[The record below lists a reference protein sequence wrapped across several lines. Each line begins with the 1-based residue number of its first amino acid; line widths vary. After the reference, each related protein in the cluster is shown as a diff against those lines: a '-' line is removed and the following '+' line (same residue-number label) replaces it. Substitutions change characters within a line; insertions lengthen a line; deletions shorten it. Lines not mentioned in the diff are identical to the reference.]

1 MNDRVEE
8 IYTQMFAP
16 QPIPQSVQELYKRT
30 HFLANRI
37 DCQLTVGAL
46 VLVAALATKSAV
58 ASVSKPAEPE
68 VVDTNEVNET
78 LTAQPDVAASNVT
91 VATPQT
97 AAEMTNQ
104 AAALLGPLGPMDA
117 PQGEATESGKNS
129 LTASLNLM
137 SKAELTTHAKDVC
150 GITSNQLYGVKQGRV
165 SKRIIQRTSRAK
177 IIKIILGKN
186 DG

>member
-16 QPIPQSVQELYKRT
+16 QPIPQSVLELFDRT
-30 HFLANRI
+30 NFLANRI

-46 VLVAALATKSAV
+46 VLIAALATKSA
-58 ASVSKPAEPE
+58 ATAVSKLVEPE

-78 LTAQPDVAASNVT
+78 LKPQTDVVTSNDTDVA
-91 VATPQT
+91 PQT
-97 AAEMTNQ
+97 AAETTNQ

-129 LTASLNLM
+129 LAASLNLM

-165 SKRIIQRTSRAK
+165 SKRIIQRTSKAK
-177 IIKIILGKN
+177 IIKIILGKT
-186 DG
+186 G